1 MTIYIRYAFTF
12 IITVLSSSL
21 MAQTSN
27 TDMPIQMINAK
38 AKVFYLVRHA
48 EKLEGNDPSL
58 SAQGKLRAIRL
69 AKVLSS
75 TPLAK
80 VYTTDYKRTRE
91 TALAVAEDQHLAPT
105 LYNPADLQKT
115 AEVLLSQQGHILVIG
130 HSNTTT
136 ALAEQLG
143 AEKQPAINDASE
155 FDRLYVV
162 TVDSNNREVSTVL
175 LRY

>member
-1 MTIYIRYAFTF
+1 MTLSIRYCFLFLVTF
-12 IITVLSSSL
+12 FSHYT
-21 MAQTSN
+21 MAQTIEPVEKDGISSA
-27 TDMPIQMINAK
+27 Q

-69 AKVLSS
+69 ASVLSS

-91 TALAVAEDQHLAPT
+91 TALAVAKDQQLAPN
-105 LYNPADLQKT
+105 LYDPSDLNST
-115 AEVLLSQQGHILVIG
+115 AEILRQQQGHILVIG

-143 AEKQPAINDASE
+143 AEKQPAINDATE
-155 FDRLYVV
+155 FDRLYII
-162 TVDSNNREVSTVL
+162 TLDANNHQVSTVL